1 MHAAAHVRTSLT
13 RSFCLRSIRK
23 VLPMDVV
30 DSGSAAGPKLALTD
44 LQTHALVHAAD
55 IESLVVHMPDAQ
67 RRSALGSMPAA
78 NACRH
83 LQYPT
88 PLPSEISRAADLR
101 VHALVYRL
109 QVLAVLCAQ
118 PIACR
123 RSFAAWPETV

>member
-1 MHAAAHVRTSLT
+1 
-13 RSFCLRSIRK
+13 LRSIRK

-67 RRSALGSMPAA
+67 RRSALGSMPVA

-83 LQYPT
+83 APRSIA
-88 PLPSEISRAADLR
+88 SEISRAADLC
-101 VHALVYRL
+101 VHALVYRFQEL
-109 QVLAVLCAQ
+109 VVMCAQ
-118 PIACR
+118 PITCR
-123 RSFAAWPETV
+123 RSFAAWPEAV